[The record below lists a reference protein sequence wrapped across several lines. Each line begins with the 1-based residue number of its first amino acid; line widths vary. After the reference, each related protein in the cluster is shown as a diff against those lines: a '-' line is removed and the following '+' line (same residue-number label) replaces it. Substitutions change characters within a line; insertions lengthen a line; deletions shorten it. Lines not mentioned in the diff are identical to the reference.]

1 MTKENYHF
9 YWKDY
14 YQILQ
19 LHTSAEPE
27 VIKAAYLK
35 LVQKYN
41 TDQNSP
47 KFEQKWKDLN
57 EAYEILG
64 NPLKKTSY
72 DREFSLR
79 EPKKHQVS
87 PTSTAPPARPK
98 PVVRPAII
106 RVSGVTPGEP
116 RKAIF
121 IISNEGAAY
130 SKIRISKPNDWIK
143 IPRLK
148 SLSQSAKLPLEIEL
162 ELTGDEWEKSY
173 SDNIIVKLDEE
184 ETHIR
189 IELTTIPEQ
198 PGTRQQGNRSTEE
211 KPENKPRRDK
221 PESSPTPPGPIIK
234 TLTPNLRWKRIPG
247 ADYYNVW
254 IEKRGKDAWEVVY
267 GPQFAPF
274 DAFTVPEKVLTPG
287 GEYFWFAVAQ
297 GREIKNGPTSKVAYF
312 RT

>member
-1 MTKENYHF
+1 MTRENYHF

-35 LVQKYN
+35 LAQKYN
-41 TDQNSP
+41 TDQNSS
-47 KFEQKWKDLN
+47 KSEQKWKDLN

-64 NPLKKTSY
+64 NTAKKSSY
-72 DREFSLR
+72 DWEFSLR
-79 EPKKHQVS
+79 EPKKHQVPPP
-87 PTSTAPPARPK
+87 PTPPPARPR
-98 PVVRPAII
+98 PVVRPAVI
-106 RVSGVTPGEP
+106 RASDVKPGEP
-116 RKAIF
+116 RKVTF

-148 SLSQSAKLPLEIEL
+148 SLSQSTKLPLEIEL
-162 ELTGDEWEKSY
+162 ELTGGEWEKSY

-184 ETHIR
+184 ETHVR
-189 IELTTIPEQ
+189 IELTTIPEPPETKQ
-198 PGTRQQGNRSTEE
+198 YETHARTE
-211 KPENKPRRDK
+211 KPEDRPKREK
-221 PESSPTPPGPIIK
+221 PESSITPPGPVIK
-234 TLTPNLRWKRIPG
+234 TLTPMLHWKRVPG
-247 ADYYNVW
+247 VDYYNVW
-254 IEKRGKDAWEVVY
+254 IEKRGNDAWEVVY
-267 GPQFAPF
+267 GPQFAPTDSF
-274 DAFTVPEKVLTPG
+274 VVPQKVLTPG

-297 GREIKNGPTSKVAYF
+297 GRDIKNGPTSKVAYF

>member
-41 TDQNSP
+41 TDQNSS

-64 NPLKKTSY
+64 NPEKKSSY
-72 DREFSLR
+72 DCEYSVKDQ
-79 EPKKHQVS
+79 KKHHV
-87 PTSTAPPARPK
+87 PPHPQPATARPR
-98 PVVRPAII
+98 PVVRPALI
-106 RVSGVTPGEP
+106 RVTSVEPGEP
-116 RKAIF
+116 RKATF

-130 SKIRISKPNDWIK
+130 SKIRISKTNDWIK

-148 SLSQSAKLPLEIEL
+148 SLSQATKLPLEIEL
-162 ELTGDEWEKSY
+162 ELTGGEWEKSY
-173 SDNIIVKLDEE
+173 SDNIIVKLDDE
-184 ETHIR
+184 ETHVR
-189 IELTTIPEQ
+189 IELTTIPEPPE
-198 PGTRQQGNRSTEE
+198 PGEQRPHTRTD
-211 KPENKPRRDK
+211 KPEDKPKREK
-221 PESSPTPPGPIIK
+221 PESSPTSPGPIIK
-234 TLTPNLRWKRIPG
+234 TLTPTLHWKRIPG

-254 IEKRGKDAWEVVY
+254 IEKRGRDAWEVVY
-267 GPQFAPF
+267 GPQFAPGDSF
-274 DAFTVPEKVLTPG
+274 AVPQKVLTPG